1 MLKKLTHSLLSDG
14 PNSLASFDAIVAART
29 HTRGGV
35 HRAEDFSG
43 VLATARVEPVDY
55 PPAHALLGQEPTWEQ
70 LSDGPRYREA
80 GLAAVSAP
88 RVCLFDDAGVISPDG
103 IVYCRRSRQAVAE
116 TVRQWTAP
124 AAEHLIFSA
133 PGYPSA
139 VKLPG
144 RTLSLLTLSGEG
156 FYHLLLEAVP
166 RLHLARPWLESF
178 DRVLVNGTAGGFHE
192 RWWRHACLDPA
203 KLVWMSGLC
212 HVACEQLVFVEYPM
226 ADQRPGVWLVSAIR
240 ESLLT
245 TVPLLRPGRKLWIS
259 RTDAKVRQFAWE
271 NELLAQ
277 LPGVERVELSR
288 LSPPEQIALAREAS
302 AILGP
307 HGAGL
312 GHIVFSQPGTKLVEL
327 FPSAHRQPI
336 YHRLTALA
344 GGRYAWA
351 TVNFA
356 QPDRAAEL
364 ADRIQRFLDA

>member
-14 PNSLASFDAIVAART
+14 PNSLAPFDAIVDART

-70 LSDGPRYREA
+70 LSDGPRYRET
-80 GLAAVSAP
+80 GLAAVASP
-88 RVCLFDDAGVISPDG
+88 RACLLDDAGVISPDG

-124 AAEHLIFSA
+124 AAEHPIFSA
-133 PGYPSA
+133 PGYPA
-139 VKLPG
+139 ATKLPG
-144 RTLSLLTLSGEG
+144 RTLSLVTLSGDG
-156 FYHLLLEAVP
+156 FYHMLFEAVP
-166 RLHLARPWLESF
+166 RLHLARPWLGSF
-178 DRVLVNGTAGGFHE
+178 DRVLVNGTPGGFHE
-192 RWWRHACLDPA
+192 RWWQHAGLDPA

-212 HVACEQLVFVEYPM
+212 HVACEQLVFVELPM
-226 ADQRPGVWLVSAIR
+226 FDQRPSAWLIDAIR
-240 ESLLT
+240 SSFPGS
-245 TVPLLRPGRKLWIS
+245 VPSPRGGRKIWVS
-259 RTDAKVRQFAWE
+259 RADATKRQFAWE
-271 NELLAQ
+271 SDLLAR
-277 LPGVERVELSR
+277 LPGVERVELGR
-288 LSPPEQIALAREAS
+288 LFPVEQIALASETD

-327 FPSAHRQPI
+327 FPHANRQPI

-351 TVNFA
+351 TVDFA
-356 QPDRAAEL
+356 QPGRAAEL